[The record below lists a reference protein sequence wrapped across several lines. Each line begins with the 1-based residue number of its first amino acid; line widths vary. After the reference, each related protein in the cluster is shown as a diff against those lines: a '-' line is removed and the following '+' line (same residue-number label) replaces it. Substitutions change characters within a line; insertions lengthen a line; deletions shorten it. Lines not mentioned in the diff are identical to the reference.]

1 MSETIDERLARWAD
15 RDAVVGL
22 DAQLVQVR
30 QVLADRDG
38 EVAELRV
45 RIEQLGNRVTQLQ
58 LERDALQHRVIA
70 LQRMPLTQRVYR
82 KARSVAGRA
91 LRHR

>member
-22 DAQLVQVR
+22 DAQLMQVR

-45 RIEQLGNRVTQLQ
+45 ASTARQPGHQLQ
-58 LERDALQHRVIA
+58 LERTLQHRVIA

-82 KARSVAGRA
+82 KARSVAGA